1 MENIESIQI
10 QNMAELTEEE
20 IAGIT
25 PPSGAYYLFYHLYL
39 KNNKDLRWPLNKGSF
54 YLLGIWNHW
63 TVLVLSNYH
72 YEIRAT
78 AT

>member
-10 QNMAELTEEE
+10 QKMAELTEEE

-39 KNNKDLRWPLNKGSF
+39 SDLKGG
-54 YLLGIWNHW
+54 LLHHK
-63 TVLVLSNYH
+63 VM
-72 YEIRAT
+72 
-78 AT
+78 

>member
-39 KNNKDLRWPLNKGSF
+39 QK
-54 YLLGIWNHW
+54 
-63 TVLVLSNYH
+63 
-72 YEIRAT
+72 
-78 AT
+78 